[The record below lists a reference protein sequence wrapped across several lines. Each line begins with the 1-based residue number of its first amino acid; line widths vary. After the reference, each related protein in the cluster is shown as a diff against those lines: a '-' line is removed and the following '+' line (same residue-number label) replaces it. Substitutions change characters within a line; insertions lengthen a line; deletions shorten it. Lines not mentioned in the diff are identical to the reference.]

1 MSYVP
6 VLKNQKEALMQSR
19 YKEFRYA
26 WRVVLASAV
35 GIGLGMAPVPIY
47 TLGVF
52 AAPLAAEFDWGIDK
66 VFLALPILTLFALIL
81 SPLVGLLSDKIGA
94 RRVVIGSVIGFSAA
108 LMLLSLNQ
116 GSLTLYLALWGLVAI
131 LGVGTLPITWT
142 RVINNWF
149 SDCKGLALGCALVA
163 TGIFGI
169 FIKFYVA
176 FLIDAVGWRMAFIGL
191 GVLPL
196 ITSLPLVY
204 FLFRDVDDP
213 KVPEE
218 QRNAIAEKSGQIV
231 TGMLA
236 SETFKD
242 WRFWLMAGC
251 FVLISFGVGGL
262 IPNLE
267 NLFATKGF
275 DKDDAIIL
283 ASLIG
288 VSVVVGRL
296 VGGYMIDFF
305 WAPGVAVCML
315 VVPAASCYI
324 LVQPELTFM
333 IAAIAVLLIG
343 LAAGAEQDLM
353 AFMIA
358 RYFGMKSYGVVYGV
372 LYSCFALGAGSG
384 PWLLGREYT
393 ASGTYDNVLFYVGI
407 AFLAGSLPLLLLGKY
422 RDFSV
427 PVKA

>member
-1 MSYVP
+1 
-6 VLKNQKEALMQSR
+6 MQSR
-19 YKEFRYA
+19 YKEFSYA

-35 GIGLGMAPVPIY
+35 GIGLGMAPIPIY

-52 AAPLAAEFDWGIDK
+52 AGPLAAEFDWGIDK
-66 VFLALPILTLFALIL
+66 VFSALPILTLCALVL
-81 SPLVGLLSDKIGA
+81 SPLVGLLADKVGA
-94 RRVVIGSVIGFSAA
+94 RSVVIGSIIGFSVG
-108 LMLLSLNQ
+108 LMLHAFNQ
-116 GSLTLYLALWGLVAI
+116 GSLALYLLLWGVVAL

-169 FIKFYVA
+169 FVKFYVA
-176 FLIDAVGWRMAFIGL
+176 FLIDAVGWRMAFVGL
-191 GVLPL
+191 GLLPL
-196 ITSLPLVY
+196 VTSLPLVY
-204 FLFRDVDDP
+204 FLFRDIDDP
-213 KVPEE
+213 KVPEA
-218 QRNAIAEKSGQIV
+218 QKKVLAEKSGQEI

-236 SETFKD
+236 SSVFKD
-242 WRFWLMAGC
+242 WRFWLMSVC
-251 FVLISFGVGGL
+251 FVAISFGVGGL

-267 NLFATKGF
+267 NLFSTKGF

-296 VGGYMIDFF
+296 SGGFLIDHF

-315 VVPAASCYI
+315 VVPAISCYF
-324 LVQPELTFM
+324 LAQADLTFT

-343 LAAGAEQDLM
+343 LSAGAEQDLM
-353 AFMIA
+353 AFMVA

-384 PWLLGREYT
+384 PWLLGREFAAT
-393 ASGTYDNVLFYVGI
+393 GTYDNALLYVGI
-407 AFLAGSLPLLLLGKY
+407 AFIVGSLPLLLLGKY
-422 RDFSV
+422 RDFSM
-427 PVKA
+427 PAKA

>member
-1 MSYVP
+1 
-6 VLKNQKEALMQSR
+6 MQSR
-19 YKEFRYA
+19 YKEFSYA

-52 AAPLAAEFDWGIDK
+52 AGPLAAEFDWGIDK
-66 VFLALPILTLFALIL
+66 VFTALPVLTLCALIL
-81 SPLVGLLSDKIGA
+81 SPLVGLLSDKIGP
-94 RRVVIGSVIGFSAA
+94 RRVVIGSVIGFSVG
-108 LMLLSLNQ
+108 LMLHALNQ
-116 GSLTLYLALWGLVAI
+116 GSLALYLTLWAVVAL

-176 FLIDAVGWRMAFIGL
+176 FLIDAVGWRMAFVGL
-191 GVLPL
+191 GLLPL
-196 ITSLPLVY
+196 FTSLPLVY
-204 FLFRDVDDP
+204 FLFRDVSDP

-218 QRNAIAEKSGQIV
+218 QKAKLAEKSGQEA

-236 SETFKD
+236 SSVFKD
-242 WRFWLMAGC
+242 WRFWLMSAC
-251 FVLISFGVGGL
+251 FVAISFGVGGL

-267 NLFATKGF
+267 NLFASKGF
-275 DKDDAIIL
+275 DKDDAVIL

-296 VGGYMIDFF
+296 AGGFLIDFL

-315 VVPAASCYI
+315 VVPAISCYF
-324 LVQPELTFM
+324 LAQGELTFAV
-333 IAAIAVLLIG
+333 AAIAVLLIG
-343 LAAGAEQDLM
+343 LTAGAEQDLM
-353 AFMIA
+353 AFMVA

-384 PWLLGREYT
+384 PWLLGREFAAT
-393 ASGTYDNVLFYVGI
+393 GTYDGALLYVGI
-407 AFLAGSLPLLLLGKY
+407 AFVAGSLPLLLLGRY

-427 PVKA
+427 AGKV

>member
-1 MSYVP
+1 
-6 VLKNQKEALMQSR
+6 MQSR
-19 YKEFRYA
+19 YKEFSYA

-35 GIGLGMAPVPIY
+35 GIGLGMAPIPIY

-52 AAPLAAEFDWGIDK
+52 AGPLATEFDWGIDK
-66 VFLALPILTLFALIL
+66 VFSALPILTLCALVL
-81 SPLVGLLSDKIGA
+81 SPLVGLLADKVGA
-94 RRVVIGSVIGFSAA
+94 RSVVIGSIIGFSVG
-108 LMLLSLNQ
+108 LMLHAFNQ
-116 GSLTLYLALWGLVAI
+116 GSLALYLLLWGVVAL

-169 FIKFYVA
+169 FVKFYVA
-176 FLIDAVGWRMAFIGL
+176 FLIDAVGWRMAFVGL
-191 GVLPL
+191 GLLPL
-196 ITSLPLVY
+196 VTSLPLVY
-204 FLFRDVDDP
+204 FLFRDIDDP
-213 KVPEE
+213 KVPEA
-218 QRNAIAEKSGQIV
+218 QKKVLAEKSGQEI

-236 SETFKD
+236 SSVFKD
-242 WRFWLMAGC
+242 WRFWLMSVC
-251 FVLISFGVGGL
+251 FVAISFGVGGL

-267 NLFATKGF
+267 NLFSTKGF

-296 VGGYMIDFF
+296 SGGFLIDHF

-315 VVPAASCYI
+315 VVPAISCYF
-324 LVQPELTFM
+324 LAQADLTFT

-343 LAAGAEQDLM
+343 LSAGAEQDLM
-353 AFMIA
+353 AFMVA

-384 PWLLGREYT
+384 PWLLGREFAAT
-393 ASGTYDNVLFYVGI
+393 GTYDNALLYVGI
-407 AFLAGSLPLLLLGKY
+407 AFIVGSLPLLLLGKY
-422 RDFSV
+422 RDFSM
-427 PVKA
+427 PAKA